1 MKLVESRGLEYELCF
16 ESSCREKGGGVGGW
30 VDLQEDPPV
39 LHLIF
44 LRLSIESPSSFISIT
59 ALVRN

>member
-1 MKLVESRGLEYELCF
+1 MKLVESRGLEHELCF
-16 ESSCREKGGGVGGW
+16 ERSCREKGGVGGW
-30 VDLQEDPPV
+30 VDLQEDSPV